1 MVRITK
7 SLCLSSKN
15 VQKSIHL
22 LGMVKS
28 YALHFII
35 RVVTLN
41 KRESIVSR
49 NKFNIW
55 SFVKF
60 MLNGSG
66 SRCINL
72 YAHNTE
78 CLTNKLQVNIQGSE
92 ELRTAKNGCFIY
104 FDLIEIYEDNK
115 SLTHIRYWSNFFH
128 ALQHPRLVLFC
139 FLFDV
144 YICKL
149 KEEI

>member
-7 SLCLSSKN
+7 TLCLSSKN

-92 ELRTAKNGCFIY
+92 QLRTAKNGCFIY
-104 FDLIEIYEDNK
+104 FGLIEIYEDNK
-115 SLTHIRYWSNFFH
+115 SLTHIRYWSNFLSCI
-128 ALQHPRLVLFC
+128 AASPLSIILFS
-139 FLFDV
+139 F
-144 YICKL
+144 
-149 KEEI
+149 